1 MAYEAKVNYQDV
13 FSQVRFWDTLIYNF
27 LRKDNIVIP
36 PKEDNIKDEKYPV
49 HM

>member
-13 FSQVRFWDTLIYNF
+13 FGQVRMWDTIIFNHL
-27 LRKDNIVIP
+27 KSKNIVTFQ
-36 PKEDNIKDEKYPV
+36 IKNLKNREHTKV